1 MRWRLVTP
9 RSAGYVERGCDISSD
24 ECSSAGDAQ
33 WRRQYC
39 RISARCR
46 PSAAIGRSRALN
58 DLRVASTMS
67 SVSGRGSGQPESSE
81 IRDPRTRAR
90 QRYAPSAQ
98 AQTGDPLG
106 ELQLELCGTG
116 SYNPRGCAPGPI
128 SESCGREVDV
138 DRGFA
143 RVICVRYSRAARAAR
158 GVACVVAAG
167 SDVPASLFRR
177 CNKGFIDQLAEI
189 APSVVQPMR
198 REVNA
203 MVGDAAS
210 RKLAV
215 RIFRTFAGADLAA
228 ASFAIAYMACH
239 LIS

>member
-1 MRWRLVTP
+1 
-9 RSAGYVERGCDISSD
+9 
-24 ECSSAGDAQ
+24 
-33 WRRQYC
+33 
-39 RISARCR
+39 
-46 PSAAIGRSRALN
+46 
-58 DLRVASTMS
+58 
-67 SVSGRGSGQPESSE
+67 
-81 IRDPRTRAR
+81 
-90 QRYAPSAQ
+90 
-98 AQTGDPLG
+98 
-106 ELQLELCGTG
+106 
-116 SYNPRGCAPGPI
+116 
-128 SESCGREVDV
+128 
-138 DRGFA
+138 
-143 RVICVRYSRAARAAR
+143 
-158 GVACVVAAG
+158 
-167 SDVPASLFRR
+167 VPASLFRR